1 MTGMSALEV
10 WLTIVGLTL
19 VTIVTRGAFLLVGD
33 RISLPERVQH
43 ALRYAPACAL
53 AALVAPELVM
63 QQGQVF
69 FSVEN
74 FKLVGA
80 VVAGVVMLT
89 TRNVLLTM
97 GVGMVLFTV
106 LRLA

>member
-1 MTGMSALEV
+1 MSSIEI
-10 WLTIVGLTL
+10 WLTIIGLTL
-19 VTIVTRGAFLLVGD
+19 VTIMTRGAFLMIGD

-53 AALVAPELVM
+53 AALVAPELLL

-69 FSVEN
+69 VSVEN

-80 VVAGVVMLT
+80 IVAAVAMLT
-89 TRNVLLTM
+89 TRNILFTM
-97 GVGMVLFTV
+97 AVGMIIFTA

>member
-1 MTGMSALEV
+1 MSSIEI
-10 WLTIVGLTL
+10 WITIIGLTL
-19 VTIVTRGAFLLVGD
+19 VTIITRGAFLMIGD

-53 AALVAPELVM
+53 AALVAPELLL
-63 QQGQVF
+63 QQGHVF
-69 FSVEN
+69 VSVED

-80 VVAGVVMLT
+80 IVAAVAMLT
-89 TRNVLLTM
+89 TRNILFTM
-97 GVGMVLFTV
+97 AVGMIIFTA

>member
-1 MTGMSALEV
+1 MSSIEI
-10 WLTIVGLTL
+10 WLTIIGLTL
-19 VTIVTRGAFLLVGD
+19 VTIITRGAFLMIGD

-53 AALVAPELVM
+53 AALVAPELLL
-63 QQGQVF
+63 QQGHVF
-69 FSVEN
+69 VSVEN

-80 VVAGVVMLT
+80 IVAAVAMLT
-89 TRNVLLTM
+89 TRNILFTM
-97 GVGMVLFTV
+97 AVGMIIFTA

>member
-1 MTGMSALEV
+1 MSSIEI
-10 WLTIVGLTL
+10 WITIIGLTL
-19 VTIVTRGAFLLVGD
+19 VTIITRGAFLMIGD

-53 AALVAPELVM
+53 AALVAPELLL
-63 QQGQVF
+63 QQGHVF
-69 FSVEN
+69 VSVED

-80 VVAGVVMLT
+80 IAAAVAMLT
-89 TRNVLLTM
+89 TRNILFTM
-97 GVGMVLFTV
+97 AVGMIIFTA

>member
-1 MTGMSALEV
+1 MSTLEV
-10 WLTIVGLTL
+10 WLTIIGLTV
-19 VTIVTRGAFLLVGD
+19 VTIVTRGAFLLIGD

-53 AALVAPELVM
+53 AALVAPELLM

-69 FSVEN
+69 VSVEN

-80 VVAGVVMLT
+80 VVAAVAMLT
-89 TRNVLLTM
+89 TRNILFTM
-97 GVGMVLFTV
+97 AVGMIIFTA

>member
-1 MTGMSALEV
+1 MSSIEI
-10 WLTIVGLTL
+10 WLTIIGLTL
-19 VTIVTRGAFLLVGD
+19 VTIVTRGAFLMIGD

-53 AALVAPELVM
+53 AALVAPELLL

-69 FSVEN
+69 VSVEN

-80 VVAGVVMLT
+80 VVAAVAMLT
-89 TRNVLLTM
+89 TRNILFTM
-97 GVGMVLFTV
+97 AVGMIIFTA

>member
-1 MTGMSALEV
+1 MSSIEI
-10 WLTIVGLTL
+10 WLTIIGLTL
-19 VTIVTRGAFLLVGD
+19 VTIMTRGAFLMIGD

-53 AALVAPELVM
+53 AALVAPELLL
-63 QQGQVF
+63 QQGHVF
-69 FSVEN
+69 VSVEN

-80 VVAGVVMLT
+80 IVAAVAMLT
-89 TRNVLLTM
+89 TRNILFTM
-97 GVGMVLFTV
+97 AVGMIIFTA

>member
-1 MTGMSALEV
+1 MSSIEI
-10 WLTIVGLTL
+10 WLTIIGLTL
-19 VTIVTRGAFLLVGD
+19 VTIITRGAFLMIGD

-53 AALVAPELVM
+53 AALVAPELLL

-69 FSVEN
+69 VSVEN

-80 VVAGVVMLT
+80 IVAAVAMLT
-89 TRNVLLTM
+89 TRNILFTM
-97 GVGMVLFTV
+97 AVGMIIFTA

>member
-1 MTGMSALEV
+1 MSSIEI
-10 WLTIVGLTL
+10 WITIIGLTL
-19 VTIVTRGAFLLVGD
+19 VTIITRGAFLMIGD

-53 AALVAPELVM
+53 AALVAPELLL
-63 QQGQVF
+63 QQGHVF
-69 FSVEN
+69 VSVEN

-80 VVAGVVMLT
+80 IVAAVAMLT
-89 TRNVLLTM
+89 TRNILFTM
-97 GVGMVLFTV
+97 AVGMIIFTA